1 MKAATYHR
9 YGPPSVVTIEDV
21 PRPEPAAD
29 EILVEVAA
37 SSVSTA
43 DWRLRAS
50 AFPGILWLPG
60 RMMTGLF
67 RPKKPVLGVDFAGRV
82 AAAGAAVTSFAPGDR
97 VFGFAGSGAHAQF
110 LAIKE
115 TGAVAQMAE
124 GQGFEEAAALPFG
137 ALSALVFLRDV
148 AELQPGERILIG
160 GATGGVGVY
169 AVQIAKAMGAE
180 VTGLAS
186 AANLTL
192 LAELGAD
199 HAVDYRS
206 GDAGRHGPFDVIVD
220 PAGHMSF
227 AQARPMLIEEGRFVP
242 LNFGARELWQAL
254 WVRLTGR
261 RRILISVSGDT
272 KEDLIHLR
280 GLVESGAVRP
290 VIDSTWP
297 LDRIAEAHAKVE
309 TRHKT
314 GAVVVSIP
322 APDDA

>member
-1 MKAATYHR
+1 ME
-9 YGPPSVVTIEDV
+9 VV
-21 PRPEPAAD
+21 
-29 EILVEVAA
+29 A
-37 SSVSTA
+37 SSVTTA
-43 DWRLRAS
+43 DWRLRAA

-60 RMMTGLF
+60 RLMTGLF
-67 RPKKPVLGVDFAGRV
+67 RPKTPVLGSDFAGRV
-82 AAAGAAVTSFAPGDR
+82 AAIGDEVTSFAPGDR
-97 VFGFAGSGAHAQF
+97 VFGFAASGAHAQF

-115 TGAVAQMAE
+115 SGAVAQMAE
-124 GQGFEEAAALPFG
+124 AQGFEEAAALPFG

-148 AELQPGERILIG
+148 AKLQPGERILIG

-186 AANLTL
+186 AANLAL

-199 HAVDYRS
+199 HAVDYRV
-206 GDAGRHGPFDVIVD
+206 GDAGVHGPFDVVLD
-220 PAGHMSF
+220 PAGHMDF
-227 AQARPMLIEEGRFVP
+227 TQARPMLTEEGRFVP

-254 WVRLTGR
+254 WARLTSR
-261 RRILISVSGDT
+261 QRILISVSGDT

-297 LDRIAEAHAKVE
+297 LDRIVEAHAKVE

-314 GAVVVSIP
+314 GAVIIQVP
-322 APDDA
+322 APDAA